1 MSINLDD
8 PTFEALLNYL
18 KRTRGFD
25 FTGYKRPSLMRLT
38 KKRMQLVGAESFTD
52 YLDYLEANPLEFN
65 YLFDALLLNVTTF
78 FRDLPAWNYL
88 AQEVIPQILEMKPD
102 NELIRV
108 WTAGC
113 ASGEEA
119 YTIAIILAEILG
131 EEAFRSRVKIYAT
144 DLDEDAVSYGRLAS
158 YTARQLG
165 NLPEPLRDKYF
176 DSTRNAYTFR
186 ADLRRCVIFGRNNL
200 VQDAPIGHLDLL
212 ICRNTLM
219 YFNTETQ
226 ARVLARF
233 HFALKDRGFL
243 FVGKAEMLLTHTN
256 LFTPVNLKHRIFAKL
271 SQVSLRDRRL
281 VLVEAGNT
289 EVANHV
295 MRNMRLRDE
304 AFESLSVAQIVM
316 DMHGK
321 LAIANRQARILLNLT
336 NADLERPLQDLE
348 LSYQPAEL
356 RSLIQK
362 AYSERRPLQ
371 INNVE
376 FSKVGESNSIWLDI
390 DIIPLMDSQGELLG
404 VLVVFQDE
412 TRYYQLQQKLLRSTQ
427 EVETAYEE
435 LQTANE
441 ELETTNEELQ
451 STNEELETTNEEL
464 QSTNEELETMNEEI
478 QSSNEELQAT
488 NDELRA
494 RTDEFKCV
502 NAFLESILTSL
513 QMGMVVL
520 SNRLSVQL
528 WNGEA
533 VNLWGIPSNEAEGYF
548 FFDLDLGLPVEQL
561 REPVRACQN
570 GASDYQEIVLEAVNR
585 RGQSIHCRVICTPL
599 IITNQQQG
607 VILLMEDITHKKQ
620 P

>member
-1 MSINLDD
+1 
-8 PTFEALLNYL
+8 
-18 KRTRGFD
+18 
-25 FTGYKRPSLMRLT
+25 
-38 KKRMQLVGAESFTD
+38 
-52 YLDYLEANPLEFN
+52 
-65 YLFDALLLNVTTF
+65 
-78 FRDLPAWNYL
+78 
-88 AQEVIPQILEMKPD
+88 MKPD

-119 YTIAIILAEILG
+119 YTIAMILAEILG

-144 DLDEDAVSYGRLAS
+144 DLDEDAIAYGRLAT
-158 YTARQLG
+158 YTDRQLG
-165 NLPEPLRDKYF
+165 DLPEPLREKYF

-219 YFNTETQ
+219 YFNAETQ

-243 FVGKAEMLLTHTN
+243 FVGKAEMLLTHAN
-256 LFTPVNLKHRIFAKL
+256 LFTPINLKHRIFAQL
-271 SQVSLRDRRL
+271 SQAALRDRQL
-281 VLVEAGNT
+281 VIAEAGNT
-289 EVANHV
+289 EVGNHV

-304 AFESLSVAQIVM
+304 AFESLPIAQIVV
-316 DMHGK
+316 DIHGK
-321 LAIANRQARILLNLT
+321 LVVANRQARILFNLI
-336 NADLERPLQDLE
+336 NQDLERPLQDLE
-348 LSYQPAEL
+348 LSYRPAEL

-362 AYSERRPLQ
+362 AYSERRPIQ

-376 FSKVGESNSIWLDI
+376 FSKVGESNPIWLDI
-390 DIIPLMDSQGELLG
+390 EILPLMDSQGELLG

-412 TRYYQLQQKLLRSTQ
+412 TRYHQLQQELLRSTQ

-435 LQTANE
+435 LQSANE

-464 QSTNEELETMNEEI
+464 QSTNEELETMNEEL

-488 NDELRA
+488 NDELRV
-494 RTDEFKCV
+494 RTEELNCV

-513 QMGMVVL
+513 KMGMVVL
-520 SNRLSVQL
+520 NNRLSVQL

-533 VNLWGIPSNEAEGYF
+533 VNLWGVSRDEVEGYF
-548 FFDLDLGLPVEQL
+548 FFDLDLGLPLDQL

-570 GASDYQEIVLEAVNR
+570 RALDCQEIVLDAVNR
-585 RGQSIHCRVICTPL
+585 RGRAIRCRVICTPL
-599 IITNQQQG
+599 IVVNQQQG
-607 VILLMEDITHKKQ
+607 IILLMEDISHKKRE
-620 P
+620 

>member
-1 MSINLDD
+1 MSINPDD
-8 PTFEALLNYL
+8 PTFEALLHYL

-38 KKRMQLVGAESFTD
+38 KKRMQFVGVESFTD

-144 DLDEDAVSYGRLAS
+144 DLDEDAISYGRLAS

-165 NLPEPLRDKYF
+165 TLPQPLRDKYF

-219 YFNTETQ
+219 YFNRETQ
-226 ARVLARF
+226 SRVLTRF

-243 FVGKAEMLLTHTN
+243 FVGKAEMLLTHAN
-256 LFTPVNLKHRIFAKL
+256 LFTSVNLKHRIFAKL

-289 EVANHV
+289 EVDNHV
-295 MRNMRLRDE
+295 MRTMRLRDE
-304 AFESLSVAQIVM
+304 AFESLSVAQIVV
-316 DMHGK
+316 DIHGK
-321 LAIANRQARILLNLT
+321 LTIANRQARILFNLT

-362 AYSERRPLQ
+362 AYSERRPIEL
-371 INNVE
+371 NNVE
-376 FSKVGESNSIWLDI
+376 FSKVSESNPIWLDI
-390 DIIPLMDSQGELLG
+390 KVIPLMDTQGELLG
-404 VLVVFQDE
+404 VLVLFQDE
-412 TRYYQLQQKLLRSTQ
+412 TRYNQLQQELLRSTQ

-435 LQTANE
+435 LQSANE

-494 RTDEFKCV
+494 RTDELKCV

-520 SNRLSVQL
+520 SNRLCVQL
-528 WNGEA
+528 WNREA
-533 VNLWGIPSNEAEGYF
+533 VNLWGIPSNETEGYF
-548 FFDLDLGLPVEQL
+548 FFDLDLGLPLEQL

-585 RGQSIHCRVICTPL
+585 RGRAIRCRIICTPL
-599 IITNQQQG
+599 IIMNQQQG
-607 VILLMEDITHKKQ
+607 VILLMEDITGKRC
-620 P
+620 

>member
-1 MSINLDD
+1 MNIKPDD
-8 PTFEALLNYL
+8 PTFEVLLHYL

-38 KKRMQLVGAESFTD
+38 KKRMQFVGAESFTD

-158 YTARQLG
+158 YTARQLE
-165 NLPEPLRDKYF
+165 NLPQPLRDKYF

-243 FVGKAEMLLTHTN
+243 FVGKAEMLLTHAN
-256 LFTPVNLKHRIFAKL
+256 LFTPISLKHRIFAKL

-281 VLVEAGNT
+281 VLVEAGNS
-289 EVANHV
+289 EVGNHV

-304 AFESLSVAQIVM
+304 AFESLPIAQIVV
-316 DMHGK
+316 DIHGK
-321 LAIANRQARILLNLT
+321 LAIANRQARILFNLT

-362 AYSERRPLQ
+362 AYSERRPIEL
-371 INNVE
+371 NNVE
-376 FSKVGESNSIWLDI
+376 FSKVSESNPIWLDI
-390 DIIPLMDSQGELLG
+390 KVIPLMDTQGELLG
-404 VLVVFQDE
+404 VLVLFQDE
-412 TRYYQLQQKLLRSTQ
+412 TRYNQLQQELLRSTQ

-435 LQTANE
+435 LQSANE

-494 RTDEFKCV
+494 RTEELKCV

-520 SNRLSVQL
+520 NNRLAVQL

-533 VNLWGIPSNEAEGYF
+533 VNLWGLPRDEVEGYF
-548 FFDLDLGLPVEQL
+548 FFDLDLGLPLEQL

-585 RGQSIHCRVICTPL
+585 RGQSIDCQIICTPL

-607 VILLMEDITHKKQ
+607 VILLMEDITGKRC
-620 P
+620 

>member
-165 NLPEPLRDKYF
+165 NLPQPLRDKYF

-548 FFDLDLGLPVEQL
+548 FFDLDLGLPLEQL

-570 GASDYQEIVLEAVNR
+570 GASDYQEVVLEAVNR
-585 RGQSIHCRVICTPL
+585 RGRAIRCRIICTPL
-599 IITNQQQG
+599 IIMNQQQG

>member
-1 MSINLDD
+1 MSINPDD
-8 PTFEALLNYL
+8 PNFEALLHYL

-38 KKRMQLVGAESFTD
+38 KKRMQIAGAESFTE
-52 YLDYLEANPLEFN
+52 YLDYLEANPLELN
-65 YLFDALLLNVTTF
+65 HLFDALLLNVTTF

-88 AQEVIPQILEMKPD
+88 TQEVIPQIIEMKPD
-102 NELIRV
+102 HEIIRV

-119 YTIAIILAEILG
+119 YTIAIIFAEILG

-144 DLDEDAVSYGRLAS
+144 DLDEDAITYGRLAT
-158 YTARQLG
+158 YTARQLE
-165 NLPEPLRDKYF
+165 NIPEHLREKYF
-176 DSTRNAYTFR
+176 DSTRNAYSFR
-186 ADLRRCVIFGRNNL
+186 TDLRRCVIFGRNNL

-219 YFNTETQ
+219 YFNAETQ
-226 ARVLARF
+226 SRILARF
-233 HFALKDRGFL
+233 HFALKERGFL
-243 FVGKAEMLLTHTN
+243 FVGKAEMLLTHAN

-271 SQVSLRDRRL
+271 SQMTLRDRRL
-281 VLVEAGNT
+281 VLTEAGNT
-289 EVANHV
+289 EVGNHV

-304 AFESLSVAQIVM
+304 AFESLPVAQILV
-316 DMHGK
+316 DIDGK
-321 LAIANRQARILLNLT
+321 LTLANRQARILFNLT
-336 NADLERPLQDLE
+336 NPDLERPLQDFE
-348 LSYQPAEL
+348 LSYRPAEL
-356 RSLIQK
+356 RSMIQK
-362 AYSERRPLQ
+362 AYSERRPIQL
-371 INNVE
+371 NNVE
-376 FSKVGESNSIWLDI
+376 FSKVGESTPIWLDI
-390 DIIPLMDSQGELLG
+390 EILPLMDGQGELLG

-412 TRYYQLQQKLLRSTQ
+412 TRYHQLQQELLRSTQ

-435 LQTANE
+435 LQSANE

-464 QSTNEELETMNEEI
+464 QSTNEELETMNEEL

-494 RTDEFKCV
+494 RTEELNCA

-513 QMGMVVL
+513 KMGMVVL
-520 SNRLSVQL
+520 NNRLSVQL

-533 VNLWGIPSNEAEGYF
+533 VNLWGVSSNEVEGYF
-548 FFDLDLGLPVEQL
+548 FFDLEIGLPLEQL

-570 GASDYQEIVLEAVNR
+570 GASDYQEIVLDAVNR
-585 RGQSIHCRVICTPL
+585 RGRAILCRVICTPL
-599 IITNQQQG
+599 IVVNQQQG

-620 P
+620 E

>member
-165 NLPEPLRDKYF
+165 NLPQPLRDKYF

-528 WNGEA
+528 WNAEI

-548 FFDLDLGLPVEQL
+548 FFDLDLGLPLEQL

>member
-165 NLPEPLRDKYF
+165 NLPQPLRDKYF

-243 FVGKAEMLLTHTN
+243 FVGKAEMLLTHAN